1 MQLTNKLK
9 ISPRVVW
16 LLKAIKMH
24 DIIKNCTELTEK
36 EEDRGLNIDDVIER
50 FTPFY
55 IDFIEKIKRTQK
67 AKN

>member
-1 MQLTNKLK
+1 
-9 ISPRVVW
+9 
-16 LLKAIKMH
+16 MH